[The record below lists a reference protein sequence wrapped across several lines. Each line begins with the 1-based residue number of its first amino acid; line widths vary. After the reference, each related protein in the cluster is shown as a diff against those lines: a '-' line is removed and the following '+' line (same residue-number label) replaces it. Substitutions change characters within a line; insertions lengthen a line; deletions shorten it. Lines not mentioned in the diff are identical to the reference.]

1 MFNCLKFKPS
11 KRKLIK
17 EIKKSVKDLRNYSS
31 EIFSEKIKELEE
43 SGQLSNNIIS
53 AILKNASKYN
63 MKSLIFLILDAY
75 YF

>member
-53 AILKNASKYN
+53 AI
-63 MKSLIFLILDAY
+63 
-75 YF
+75 